1 MFLIPTAGGDH
12 IAVLIDKEGA
22 MTSFSRIFA
31 VLFFIGFYIAGCEIL
46 FVLVPYLWSRRQRM
60 RSAPSHRGLRQAIA
74 RALDLD
80 ISHSVRIEDP
90 IVRVQERYAQGHI
103 TLKELEDHL
112 EQILPT
118 QFQ

>member
-1 MFLIPTAGGDH
+1 
-12 IAVLIDKEGA
+12 

-60 RSAPSHRGLRQAIA
+60 RSAPSRRSLRQTIA

-80 ISHSVRIEDP
+80 TLQSFRIEDP
-90 IVRVQERYAQGHI
+90 VAQVQERYAQGYI
-103 TLKELEDHL
+103 TLKELEDRL
-112 EQILPT
+112 EQILFTP
-118 QFQ
+118 FQ